1 MESSTPDQEQD
12 GRTMS
17 VEEALRIG
25 SEVANMPGTLRYEW
39 PETKYRLRNP
49 DTVTIEEIYKMTDD
63 EFSDFQMARS
73 IVDSMIRYITRD

>member
-1 MESSTPDQEQD
+1 MKSSTPHREQD

-25 SEVANMPGTLRYEW
+25 SEVANMPGTVQYEW
-39 PETKYRLRNP
+39 PETQYRLRDP
-49 DTVTIEEIYKMTDD
+49 DTVTIDEIYNMTDD

-73 IVDSMIRYITRD
+73 IVDSMMRYITRD